1 MTSFGGAM
9 LLLLP
14 EAGRLPDVTRRL
26 ATCLA
31 DLRDQRH
38 TEHSVAGTIAQRVKA
53 WPAAG
58 ASASAVMLWRNR
70 AR

>member
-9 LLLLP
+9 LLL

-31 DLRDQRH
+31 NHRDQRH
-38 TEHSVAGTIAQRVKA
+38 TEHSVAGMIAQRVEA
-53 WPAAG
+53 WLAAG
-58 ASASAVMLWRNR
+58 ASSSAVMRWRHQ